1 MSGELRMCTCADI
14 IQANEIETYGNE
26 LKINADTTIDG
37 NLKVKGFLEEINKRE
52 IIHDGKIDITPE
64 LNIKSGLIIDFKPL
78 ENEYFYNLSVI
89 INEGEFI
96 NKTEFLYGKSIC
108 ILSQCHNK
116 YSVSLSMHSDKLM
129 IKLNSKYDV
138 DLKNINTIRIKLTI

>member
-1 MSGELRMCTCADI
+1 MCTCADI

-52 IIHDGKIDITPE
+52 IIYDGKIDITPE
-64 LNIKSGLIIDFKPL
+64 SNIKSGLIIDFKPL

>member
-1 MSGELRMCTCADI
+1 MSDELRMCCFSGI
-14 IQANEIETYGNE
+14 IETNEINTPNDE
-26 LKINADTTIDG
+26 LKINADTTIAG
-37 NLKVKGFLEEINKRE
+37 NLKVKGFVEEINKRE

-64 LNIKSGLIIDFKPL
+64 SNIKSGLIIDFKPL

-108 ILSQCHNK
+108 ILSQCYNK
-116 YSVSLSMHSDKLM
+116 YSVSLSIHSDKLM